1 MVRTTSMISSA
12 GGNFEIFLRHQE
24 QMAMNDFLH
33 YQWHLETGVA
43 QELFPD
49 TKTGKYFSQQVVAG
63 ELAGD
68 FVQRLLRFAQFF
80 GHQFAG
86 TIIL

>member
-1 MVRTTSMISSA
+1 MNQSCPLVGQHRT
-12 GGNFEIFLRHQE
+12 FL
-24 QMAMNDFLH
+24 DL
-33 YQWHLETGVA
+33 
-43 QELFPD
+43 ELFSD
-49 TKTGKYFSQQVVAG
+49 TEAGKYFSQQVVAG

-86 TIIL
+86 AIIL